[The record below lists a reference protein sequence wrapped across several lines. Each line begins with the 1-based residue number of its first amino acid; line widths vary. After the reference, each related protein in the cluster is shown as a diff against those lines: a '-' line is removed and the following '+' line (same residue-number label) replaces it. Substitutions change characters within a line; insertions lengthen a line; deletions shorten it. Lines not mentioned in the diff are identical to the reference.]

1 MIGMN
6 GKIGNKEMSQMNGRN
21 AIGKAA
27 VAVFGTSRSGK
38 DYTIDGALEILG
50 EGTHVSPM
58 GMIHERLGERRLS
71 GMSEGEKKELCE
83 GVWDDI
89 ARMCREGAVVDCHWC
104 FPQTYGGKVLKDGYN
119 DEKLPR
125 REVRDAESGNVYEV
139 VFDPARIALFDR
151 VVYLCTD
158 PEIIVSRFRTSE
170 GCKRNEDATVE
181 DVEAW
186 EDFEIRCLQR
196 LCDMAGVPFSMACAL
211 PEDTPGMLAAEVA
224 MAVV

>member
-1 MIGMN
+1 
-6 GKIGNKEMSQMNGRN
+6 MSQINGTNR
-21 AIGKAA
+21 A

-50 EGTHVSPM
+50 EGMHVSPM
-58 GMIHERLGERRLS
+58 GMIHQRLQGRSLRT
-71 GMSEGEKKELCE
+71 MGEKEKRELCE

-89 ARMCREGAVVDCHWC
+89 ARKCRDGVVVDCHWC
-104 FPQTYGGKVLKDGYN
+104 FPQTYGGKVLSDGYN

-125 REVRDAESGNVYEV
+125 REVRDDVSGNTYDV

-158 PEIIVSRFRTSE
+158 PEVVVSRFRTSE
-170 GCKRNEDATVE
+170 GCKRNTDATVG

-186 EDFEIRCLQR
+186 EDFEIRSLHRVCAI
-196 LCDMAGVPFSMACAL
+196 AGVPFSVACAR
-211 PEDTPGMLAAEVA
+211 PEDTPGMLAAEVGRS
-224 MAVV
+224 VV